1 MSHWN
6 RQSLGT
12 LVDNLHLTDKRM
24 LSLPHFDYTLDKATD
39 RLALAFWTRSA
50 AQDNGDALVKMGDYY
65 MNGLG
70 VPSSIPQPE
79 KAAAC
84 YASAA
89 NTHYSSIAMYN
100 LGWMHENGFGVSQVR
115 HT

>member
-1 MSHWN
+1 MYPA
-6 RQSLGT
+6 
-12 LVDNLHLTDKRM
+12 DKRM
-24 LSLPHFDYTLDKATD
+24 LSIPHYDYQLDKATD

-65 MNGLG
+65 MGGLG
-70 VPSSIPQPE
+70 VASSVPQPE

-100 LGWMHENGFGVSQVR
+100 LGWMHENGFGVSQVGICI
-115 HT
+115 